1 MLISYNIGFK
11 VSIFKDQEIFLNN
24 KSFSLPGRPT
34 LNLYVLMTKLQNTL
48 SITKMIKKRIY
59 THVKRFLT
67 QFSQ

>member
-11 VSIFKDQEIFLNN
+11 VSIFKDQEIYLNN

-48 SITKMIKKRIY
+48 SITKMIKKGFILMLRD
-59 THVKRFLT
+59 F
-67 QFSQ
+67 